1 MDAIHVKVAR
11 HKEDGLYLESDRNPK
26 QILTPTGRLLA
37 DSDNFA
43 LVYIFDSE
51 GAFVQ
56 VHIPEEFWSDLNK
69 SYQKRMPIY
78 LDTSSVAF
86 ADIHEELD
94 MFLDIIQGNNN
105 YGPEMVDA
113 VEKHFPVPTDD

>member
-1 MDAIHVKVAR
+1 MDTINVKIAR
-11 HKEDGLYLESDRNPK
+11 HKEDGLYLETDRNTERP
-26 QILTPTGRLLA
+26 LTPTGRLLA

-43 LVYIFDSE
+43 LVYIFDRE

-56 VHIPEEFWSDLNK
+56 VHIPEDFWPDINK
-69 SYQKRMPIY
+69 SHQDRTPIY
-78 LDTSSVAF
+78 LDTSSVDF

-105 YGPEMVDA
+105 YGSEMVST

>member
-1 MDAIHVKVAR
+1 MDVMNVKVAR
-11 HKEDGLYLESDRNPK
+11 HKEDGLYLETDRNPE
-26 QILTPTGRLLA
+26 QPLIPTGRLLA

-51 GAFVQ
+51 GVFVQ
-56 VHIPEEFWSDLNK
+56 VHISEGFWPELNK
-69 SYQKRMPIY
+69 SHLERTPIY
-78 LDTSSVAF
+78 LDTSSVEF

-105 YGPEMVDA
+105 YGPEMVSA
-113 VEKHFPVPTDD
+113 VEKHFPIPTDN